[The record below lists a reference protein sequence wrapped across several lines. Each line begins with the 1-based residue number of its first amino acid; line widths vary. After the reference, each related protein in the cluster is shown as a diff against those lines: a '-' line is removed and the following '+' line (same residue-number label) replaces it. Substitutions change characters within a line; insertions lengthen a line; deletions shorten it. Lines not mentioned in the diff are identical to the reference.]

1 MHNNHKWPVSV
12 YTHTLTIHFQGHT
25 HTNTQC
31 EQGTSQRKCLCLQ
44 THSGGAVWHLTG
56 HFHTHTHTYGPITAA
71 LAGPIKLFSKCCSA
85 DIACLVNPACYWQK
99 CSSITQAC
107 VVALLWSHLDGD
119 HSLCIGWLGLV
130 ICEEGL
136 VMLCLLESGP
146 QLSWLLRFRDFCFR
160 GVFVRVAEH
169 WHCKSTTWNCS
180 IKKTLQLLHNSKVA
194 LCHHRKFAV
203 AHHRV

>member
-1 MHNNHKWPVSV
+1 MTSERV
-12 YTHTLTIHFQGHT
+12 HT
-25 HTNTQC
+25 HTHYTFSRTHTHKHAVRAGNKSKEMLMPTNTLGRSC
-31 EQGTSQRKCLCLQ
+31 VALNWSL
-44 THSGGAVWHLTG
+44 S
-56 HFHTHTHTYGPITAA
+56 HTHTHTYGPITAA

>member
-1 MHNNHKWPVSV
+1 MTSEHVHTHSLYIFKD
-12 YTHTLTIHFQGHT
+12 THTHKHT
-25 HTNTQC
+25 VRGGNKSEEMLMPTNTLGRSC
-31 EQGTSQRKCLCLQ
+31 VALNWSL
-44 THSGGAVWHLTG
+44 S
-56 HFHTHTHTYGPITAA
+56 HTHTYGPITAA
-71 LAGPIKLFSKCCSA
+71 LAGPIKLFSKCCST

-146 QLSWLLRFRDFCFR
+146 QLSWLLRFRDFCSE
-160 GVFVRVAEH
+160 VFLSELLSTDTARVQHET
-169 WHCKSTTWNCS
+169 WKEDSTT
-180 IKKTLQLLHNSKVA
+180 IAQ
-194 LCHHRKFAV
+194 
-203 AHHRV
+203 